1 MRMRLPNRLA
11 VLLMMPLLL
20 ASCTQVPITG
30 RSHLTL
36 VDRAELNAMSVT
48 EYQKFLQENK
58 VSSDT
63 AQVERIKR
71 VGGRIQKAVEEY
83 FASQGAQSQLA
94 GYQWEFNLVESDE
107 VNAWCMPGG
116 KVVVYTGLLPVA
128 GDDAGLAVVM
138 GHEIAHAVAE
148 HANERM
154 SQSMFVEL
162 GMSALDE
169 AMTQQPEA
177 TRELFKEAAGLGA
190 SVGVLLPYSRLH
202 ESEADRLGLVFMALA
217 GYDPHTAIGFW
228 ERMSAMDKGPK
239 PMELLSTH
247 PADERRISNIRKLID
262 EEAMKYYKAATDG
275 G

>member
-1 MRMRLPNRLA
+1 MCIRMPNRLA
-11 VLLMMPLLL
+11 ALLMLSLLA

-36 VDRAELNAMSVT
+36 MDSAELNAMSVT
-48 EYQKFLQENK
+48 EYQNFLKENK
-58 VSSDT
+58 LSGDA
-63 AQVERIKR
+63 AQVERVRR

-83 FASQGAQSQLA
+83 FTSQGAEKQLA

-128 GDDAGLAVVM
+128 QDDAGLAVVM

-154 SQSMFVEL
+154 SQSMFVEF
-162 GMSALDE
+162 GMSALDD
-169 AMTQQPEA
+169 AMAQQPEA
-177 TRELFKEAAGLGA
+177 TRDLFKEAAGLGA

-217 GYDPHTAIGFW
+217 GYDPHAAIGFW
-228 ERMSAMDKGPK
+228 QRMSAMDKGPK
-239 PMELLSTH
+239 PLELLSTH
-247 PADERRISNIRKLID
+247 PADERRISNIRNLID
-262 EEAMKYYKAATDG
+262 QEAMKYYKPAG
-275 G
+275 GGG